1 MSDYGGQDN
10 ISDIEGDETGSDY
23 DKDTIAQSLMMIN
36 ENSKLK
42 MPKSR
47 YSIYGNRATQN

>member
-1 MSDYGGQDN
+1 VSDYGGQDN